1 MAKSTWKSQRIT
13 PEDEALSSVFPDYE
27 VAEHKILQFTDI
39 DGGTFGNNK
48 WFSCEL
54 HGSSNGKYRV
64 YTSYGKVGQVGA
76 FEIRGPGTEQEMRD
90 LFNSIIKE
98 KTTRKSEAYKDVKFI
113 KAKVGSPKA
122 RLIVRKVDAGEV
134 PQEKKAQAKTAPT
147 KTGTTLDPKVAQF
160 IESIFRDSQ
169 QAISHFIDV
178 KITADGFETPLGVL
192 SYAQISDGR
201 GALKELGKAI
211 KKKDESDIRKLSS
224 QYYTTIP
231 HRLGFDL
238 TGAVLDNDAD
248 LQREL
253 DILQLMHDSL
263 EVGAASFTDT
273 ASAKYYELGIDLVL
287 MADGGDEYGRIE
299 KFVNS
304 TVGQHHESFAK
315 SCRVENIFKLIV
327 PHERDRFG
335 KCPVL
340 TNEQELFHGSR
351 NSNVVGILKRGL
363 LIAPPEAPVSGWAF
377 GKGNY
382 FADKSSKSLQ
392 YSLKPFG
399 NYSSKSDKCYLFL
412 NKVRLGKQY
421 ELTWG
426 QSDAAEKCKR
436 AGCDSTLGKASSSG
450 LRYNEFITYE
460 LHQSTLTYIVEIKKP
475 NSSFFV

>member
-1 MAKSTWKSQRIT
+1 MAKTTWKSQRIH
-13 PEDEALSSVFPDYE
+13 PEDEVLNSIFPDYE
-27 VAEHKILQFTDI
+27 VTEHKILQFTDI

-54 HGSSNGKYRV
+54 HSSSNGKYRV
-64 YTSYGKVGQVGA
+64 YTSYGKVGQIGA

-134 PQEKKAQAKTAPT
+134 PQEKKVQT
-147 KTGTTLDPKVAQF
+147 KTVPAKVGITLDPKVAQF
-160 IESIFRDSQ
+160 VESIFKDSQ

-192 SYAQISDGR
+192 SYAQISDGQ
-201 GALKELGKAI
+201 GTLKELGKAI
-211 KKKDESDIRKLSS
+211 KKKDESSIRKLSS

-238 TGAVLDNDAD
+238 TGAVLNSDAD

-273 ASAKYYELGIDLVL
+273 ASAKYLELGVDLVL
-287 MADGGDEYGRIE
+287 MAHGGDEYKRIE
-299 KFVNS
+299 SKIQNTIS
-304 TVGQHHESFAK
+304 DHHFSLK
-315 SCRVENIFKLIV
+315 KIKVENIFKAIL
-327 PHERDRFG
+327 PFERDRYT
-335 KCPVL
+335 KCEIN
-340 TNEQELFHGSR
+340 NEQELFHGSR
-351 NSNVVGILKRGL
+351 NSNVLGLLHRGM
-363 LIAPPEAPVSGWAF
+363 LIAPPEAPVSGYMF
-377 GKGNY
+377 GKGAY
-382 FADKSSKSLQ
+382 FADQSSKSLN

-399 NYSSKSDKCYLFL
+399 KAPTKNVCYLFL
-412 NKVRLGKQY
+412 FATKLGKIL
-421 ELTWG
+421 EL
-426 QSDAAEKCKR
+426 QDADYNADITCKSR
-436 AGCDSTLGKASSSG
+436 NCHSVKGVQGRSL
-450 LRYNEFITYE
+450 LHNEYIVYDVKQCTM
-460 LHQSTLTYIVEIKKP
+460 SYIVELSRP
-475 NSSFFV
+475 Y